1 VSIYAYDVENRLT
14 AITAGAETIVYIN
27 RLTSADYN
35 DGKFYH
41 YFHDAVGNR
50 ITQQTHLVNNIYVYD
65 DANRLS
71 QSGVHYTLDLNAGLT
86 QVLSDGTNAYLYGL
100 GRLSENEGGV
110 NEYYLGDALGS
121 VRQLAN
127 NNGEITLSKSY
138 EPYGDALQSL
148 GTGVTDYGF
157 TGETTDANGL
167 IYLRARY
174 YSPEQGRFITRD
186 NWEGSYSIPMSYNKW
201 LYVYNNSINNLD
213 PSGFQST
220 GNSTCSVNDVY
231 CLLPNF
237 DDAVI
242 DIKHFYDSME
252 RAVYI
257 ETNLANSIG
266 KLNVFPIPKTFDI
279 FGISLTYEPYYV
291 VNIPKSN
298 SKNSMLFKNI
308 SLGIF
313 MNFQYGLEKFESPA
327 ALLAF
332 IPAVCG
338 GGNCSGFSNPDLP
351 SDYLGFVS
359 YTYNGMYGYDILNKI
374 VDEHFGGGGIGQNDL
389 PKGII
394 GSINDSVEC
403 SIFNNCSDKNPY
415 NNCWEFKVSTINNDF
430 KYLSWPSGWDYDAE
444 PMGKYWSTGR
454 IY

>member
-174 YSPEQGRFITRD
+174 YSPEQGRFVNRD
-186 NWEGSYSIPMSYNKW
+186 TWAGDVNIPAS
-201 LYVYNNSINNLD
+201 LNSFNYAQSNPVMNTD
-213 PSGFQST
+213 PSGLCSITDTACLKISHKLKIYYGWNVVGTWQLHEVNLFLDAADQIASYFDYHGGNGAGRMRALSPIYLTHATNFWITLGAHHVQSRSIILIPVIYRDNIIHEF
-220 GNSTCSVNDVY
+220 GHIIDNVIGSTRLASLLGGGPSDDMARHLGVDPSLCSLRFLCPKYEQMLINAGSE
-231 CLLPNF
+231 LPAYGYAYNGPSEDFAETFEKIVVSDSIIHSKNPIRVAWMNQFIEGYKLYRDLFF
-237 DDAVI
+237 DP
-242 DIKHFYDSME
+242 
-252 RAVYI
+252 
-257 ETNLANSIG
+257 L
-266 KLNVFPIPKTFDI
+266 PIPTPNCAPPEVFI
-279 FGISLTYEPYYV
+279 TPYPNV
-291 VNIPKSN
+291 VVVPTS
-298 SKNSMLFKNI
+298 
-308 SLGIF
+308 
-313 MNFQYGLEKFESPA
+313 
-327 ALLAF
+327 
-332 IPAVCG
+332 
-338 GGNCSGFSNPDLP
+338 
-351 SDYLGFVS
+351 
-359 YTYNGMYGYDILNKI
+359 
-374 VDEHFGGGGIGQNDL
+374 
-389 PKGII
+389 
-394 GSINDSVEC
+394 
-403 SIFNNCSDKNPY
+403 
-415 NNCWEFKVSTINNDF
+415 
-430 KYLSWPSGWDYDAE
+430 
-444 PMGKYWSTGR
+444 
-454 IY
+454 